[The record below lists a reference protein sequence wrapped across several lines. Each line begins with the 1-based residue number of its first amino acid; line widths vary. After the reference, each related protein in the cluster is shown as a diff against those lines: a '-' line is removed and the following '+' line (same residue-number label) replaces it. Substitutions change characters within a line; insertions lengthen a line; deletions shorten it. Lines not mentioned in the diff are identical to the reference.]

1 MSCAFV
7 IVPAVMASWPVLL
20 PILTAA
26 ASACGFVAAAH
37 TERALRSVGQ
47 RRAGTRREEVEVP
60 LHQSEVLGEAMRRD
74 TTFTAAKGGVTIQVT
89 KDVRGQLKVCASGE
103 GIPKQQLQEEA
114 QSLTNRIV
122 QQYAYHKVMT
132 DLKERGFRVL
142 DEQVTD
148 DRRIRLR
155 VRRVQ

>member
-26 ASACGFVAAAH
+26 VSACGFVAAAQ
-37 TERALRSVGQ
+37 TDQGLRCTG
-47 RRAGTRREEVEVP
+47 RRRSGTRREEVEVP
-60 LHQSEVLGEAMRRD
+60 LNQSEVLGEALRRD
-74 TTFTAAKGGVTIQVT
+74 TTFTAAKGGVTIEIS

-132 DLKERGFRVL
+132 DLKERGFRVV
-142 DEQVTD
+142 DEQVSD
-148 DRRIRLR
+148 DQRIRLR